1 MTTELGYRLF
11 QLQPAASHHLDEFTQ
26 NPSPLIVMNCSAI
39 HGHMGEYDEP
49 TTCSL
54 HQFLTGSSN
63 LKAVVAGDCC
73 VAIEFVSKLM
83 QNEQIFFVFTASD
96 IYPKM
101 MHNEL
106 ENELC
111 RRYILKRNRY
121 MALDCTVNT
130 ILAALKILN
139 VQNNQYNYNVSA
151 IFTMQNI
158 LHGISFYC

>member
-1 MTTELGYRLF
+1 MVIYSW
-11 QLQPAASHHLDEFTQ
+11 PK
-26 NPSPLIVMNCSAI
+26 
-39 HGHMGEYDEP
+39 EYDEP

-63 LKAVVAGDCC
+63 LKAAVAGDCC
-73 VAIEFVSKLM
+73 VAIEFASKLM
-83 QNEQIFFVFTASD
+83 QNVQIFFVFTASN

-101 MHNEL
+101 MHKEL

-111 RRYILKRNRY
+111 RRFILKRNRY

-139 VQNNQYNYNVSA
+139 VQNNQYNYNV
-151 IFTMQNI
+151 
-158 LHGISFYC
+158 